1 MDKIRQ
7 LLLGQPCGDSVFM
20 ASPLYEVNFV

>member
-7 LLLGQPCGDSVFM
+7 LLLGQPCGDSVFFNQRFNGF
-20 ASPLYEVNFV
+20 SFI